1 VPQATPGAPPAP
13 PQAEGAPSPG
23 ALPQSIGKYRIVKL
37 LGRGGMGAV
46 FQAFDPHLE
55 RDVALK
61 VMLPQFADQPE
72 HKLRFER
79 EARAVARMMHP
90 NVVTVFDLGYHT
102 DGSPY
107 IVMELLKGRDLLH
120 LLHEEPSLA
129 LRRKVAIAVQVLEG
143 LAHAHK
149 VGIVHRDI
157 KPGNVFIVEGGDAKI
172 MDFGIARI
180 SESGAAASGLVVG
193 TANYM
198 SPEQV
203 TGGVVDGRS
212 DLFSVGCMLAEMAG
226 GRPPFES
233 DSVMSTLYRIAN
245 AEPILDLPEGEDGEQ
260 LAPVLRQALVKD
272 PAERIATA
280 GELAAALRALL
291 ARPSFGT
298 AVAVEAVLVSS
309 DVAPTRVAP
318 PPFSAVPVVPAAPLA
333 PAPAP
338 DPTPLFRLLREIYV
352 GGKSGHLHLTSGHER
367 RLLRILKGR
376 IVDGSSDV
384 EGERLGDILVRYG
397 LLSQA
402 DLERAVAVVLRERRK
417 IGRVLGEMGLL
428 DRPRLEDALG
438 LHVREVLF
446 VMLDRPGA
454 RFVFEDVS
462 ESLIEADLACRLS
475 TGELILEA
483 TRRVQDPQLVR
494 RAIGDPSRV
503 LVLSSDPLLRMQ
515 KITLTPIDGFV
526 LSRIDGTLS
535 AREILSLIPLSAE
548 DVERSLFGLLCT
560 GMVGHLDD
568 QPRARPLPR
577 RGDTAPRPGREA
589 AQGAARAGVP
599 PPHPTP
605 MPPTAPISTQPTPLP
620 KATPTPA
627 PRPAPASTP
636 APVHAAPA
644 PVPPTPQ
651 SMARVMP
658 STPPPTPQ
666 SMARAMPPAASV
678 TPAQGTA
685 GARPGIEEVRRIILE
700 THERLAERTHY
711 EVLGI
716 VREAS
721 DAEVRQAHAR
731 LVRALHPDACSGPEL
746 DDLQEQRAAVFVRV
760 GQAYEVLRDLKARAA
775 YDTHLKLWKPELTR
789 AAGSGGSVLQAG
801 SPPAGQA
808 LPDVEDERSR
818 HAAALALAETR
829 LEEEKY
835 WDVIQALEPVLPRLT
850 GALRGRCQL
859 LLARAYV
866 KNPKWRH
873 RAEEALRL
881 AIEDDPRQIEA
892 HLLLAR
898 IYVEA
903 GLPARASATYRRVLA
918 LDPNNAEALA
928 AEKPEI
934 PPPPETPSALKRLL
948 RKR

>member
-1 VPQATPGAPPAP
+1 MTVDAESAP
-13 PQAEGAPSPG
+13 PQQQTTAPADAPQQ
-23 ALPQSIGKYRIVKL
+23 PQSIGKYRIARL

-46 FQAFDPHLE
+46 YQAFDPHLE

-120 LLHEEPSLA
+120 LLRDEPALE
-129 LRRKVAIAVQVLEG
+129 LRRKVAITVQVLEG
-143 LAHAHK
+143 LGHAHK

-157 KPGNVFIVEGGDAKI
+157 KPANVFIVEAGAAKI

-180 SESGAAASGLVVG
+180 NASGAAASGLVVG

-203 TGGVVDGRS
+203 TGGTVDGRS

-233 DSVMSTLYRIAN
+233 DSVMSTLYRIAHG
-245 AEPILDLPEGEDGEQ
+245 EPTLDLPADEDGAQ
-260 LAPVLRQALVKD
+260 LAPILRRALAKNPD
-272 PAERIATA
+272 ERVATA
-280 GELAAALRALL
+280 GDLANALRVLL
-291 ARPSFGT
+291 ERPSFGT
-298 AVAVEAVLVSS
+298 APAIETVVLRASVPPTREIAAPAFGA
-309 DVAPTRVAP
+309 APTAP
-318 PPFSAVPVVPAAPLA
+318 AEA
-333 PAPAP
+333 PAPRP
-338 DPTPLFRLLREIYV
+338 PVDPTPLFRLLREIYV

-384 EGERLGDILVRYG
+384 QGERLGDVMVRYG

-417 IGRVLGEMGLL
+417 LGQVLSELDLL

-446 VMLDRPGA
+446 VMLDRAGA
-454 RFVFEDVS
+454 SFLFEEMS
-462 ESLIEADLACRLS
+462 ESLIEAMLACRLS

-483 TRRVQDPQLVR
+483 TRRVQDPALVR
-494 RAIGDPSRV
+494 RAIGEPSRV
-503 LVLSSDPLLRMQ
+503 LVLSSDPLLRVQ

-526 LSRIDGTLS
+526 LSRIDGTLC

-560 GMVGHLDD
+560 GMVGHVDD
-568 QPRARPLPR
+568 RPLARPPSR
-577 RGDTAPRPGREA
+577 RGDATPRVGREA
-589 AQGAARAGVP
+589 
-599 PPHPTP
+599 PTGP
-605 MPPTAPISTQPTPLP
+605 MPSSP
-620 KATPTPA
+620 
-627 PRPAPASTP
+627 
-636 APVHAAPA
+636 H
-644 PVPPTPQ
+644 PTPQ
-651 SMARVMP
+651 SMARAMP
-658 STPPPTPQ
+658 PSPPPTPQ
-666 SMARAMPPAASV
+666 SMARAMAPPAAV
-678 TPAQGTA
+678 VPPAATA
-685 GARPGIEEVRRIILE
+685 PPVPRGSRLSPDEVRRIILE

-716 VREAS
+716 ERQAS

-731 LVRALHPDACSGPEL
+731 LIRALHPDAYSDLEL
-746 DDLQEQRAAVFVRV
+746 DGLQEQRAAVFVRV
-760 GQAYEVLRDLKARAA
+760 GQAYESLRDLKARAA
-775 YDTHLKLWKPELTR
+775 YDTHLKLWKPEPTP
-789 AAGSGGSVLQAG
+789 AGASVLETESSPG
-801 SPPAGQA
+801 SRPVPAV
-808 LPDVEDERSR
+808 DDERSR
-818 HAAALALAETR
+818 NVAALAAAETQ
-829 LEEEKY
+829 LEEGKY
-835 WDVIQALEPVLPRLT
+835 WDVIQALEPIVPGLEGP
-850 GALRGRCQL
+850 LRGRSRY

-881 AIEDDPRQIEA
+881 AVEDDPRQVDA

-898 IYVEA
+898 IYSEA
-903 GLPARASATYRRVLA
+903 GLAARANAIYRKVLA
-918 LDPNNAEALA
+918 LDPHNAEARA
-928 AEKPEI
+928 AEGPAA
-934 PPPPETPSALKRLL
+934 PQVPPEPPSTIKRLFG
-948 RKR
+948 KR